1 MGGGT
6 YPYMAPE
13 QIQGLPSSQKTDI
26 FSLGCVMFEM
36 CNKRPPFAF
45 TERHAVPA
53 QGTAGQ
59 QYYGPNLSSFVTHCM
74 ALEPRARLGTRAL
87 LERVRGYM
95 DVKWTRQGA
104 MSLQA
109 ALQRPTQ
116 WG

>member
-6 YPYMAPE
+6 YQYMAPE
-13 QIQGLPSSQKTDI
+13 QIQMQGSTQKTDI

-53 QGTAGQ
+53 QGATVE
-59 QYYGPNLSSFVTHCM
+59 QYYGPNLSSFVAHCM
-74 ALEPRARLGTRAL
+74 ALNPWARLGTNAL

-104 MSLQA
+104 LSLQA
-109 ALQRPTQ
+109 ALQRPTRR
-116 WG
+116 G